1 MSDRKIGA
9 DTKDLQ
15 DLIARGLPLA
25 DRISRR
31 LARQTNGRVDAD
43 DAIQMGRVGLIQAAQ
58 SYDPS
63 HGVPFEAW
71 MIRRVQ
77 GTVIDG
83 INQYTGLSRAQVR
96 NIARRKAADDA
107 STGTH
112 ERLRYTMN
120 LFAEPNSQ
128 EDLQNLNA
136 PNISILSGE
145 QAERL
150 IEHHHIS
157 TPLQDPAR
165 QNDRKEKTRI
175 ARQMIDAIA
184 TQEREL
190 LQQHY
195 AEERTFK
202 DISKLQKSSRSWIS
216 RKHKRTLQHLHQ
228 QARVVLSLEMPKP
241 HDEQF
246 VYNPLETLQDHP
258 ALQTQSTP
266 GNAPLNSPTQPNDAR
281 PHKTPQPHTTTKP
294 NHEPKE

>member
-1 MSDRKIGA
+1 MSDKKIG
-9 DTKDLQ
+9 TQ
-15 DLIARGLPLA
+15 DDAVQELIARGLPLA

-31 LARQTNGRVDAD
+31 LARQTQGRVDAD
-43 DAIQMGRVGLIQAAQ
+43 DAIQMGRIGLIQAAQ

-96 NIARRKAADDA
+96 TITRRKAAAEA

-112 ERLRYTMN
+112 ERLRYTMK

-128 EDLQNLNA
+128 EDIHDQQA
-136 PNISILSGE
+136 PRVSILTGE

-165 QNDRKEKTRI
+165 QNDLKEKARI

-190 LQQHY
+190 LQHHY

-241 HDEQF
+241 DDEPF
-246 VYNPLETLQDHP
+246 VYDPLDTLQDHP
-258 ALQTQSTP
+258 ALHAS
-266 GNAPLNSPTQPNDAR
+266 NAPDASTDTDEQKPSSFRPAQTHPSAVSDPTHDAE
-281 PHKTPQPHTTTKP
+281 
-294 NHEPKE
+294 N